1 DRLCEGPV
9 TRKPRTPAGASEP
22 RRSVARPGRRPQGAA
37 GATTSRAQP
46 SQEPDPSVSFGI
58 ESSPGMSIAML
69 PARIPWR
76 QPPTDHPMEVLDRL
90 LDRGVVVFLRET
102 GEAPRDASGSPR
114 PSPRARRARP
124 ARRRRPP
131 RGQWALDRLDR
142 ATRCLA
148 AVTAVLREAPNAE
161 RD

>member
-1 DRLCEGPV
+1 
-9 TRKPRTPAGASEP
+9 
-22 RRSVARPGRRPQGAA
+22 
-37 GATTSRAQP
+37 
-46 SQEPDPSVSFGI
+46 
-58 ESSPGMSIAML
+58 MSIAML

-102 GEAPRDASGSPR
+102 GEAPRDDSGSPR

-161 RD
+161 RDRVLAAGEGVESALVTATAALRSRLSAGTCPASKGLHAWLH